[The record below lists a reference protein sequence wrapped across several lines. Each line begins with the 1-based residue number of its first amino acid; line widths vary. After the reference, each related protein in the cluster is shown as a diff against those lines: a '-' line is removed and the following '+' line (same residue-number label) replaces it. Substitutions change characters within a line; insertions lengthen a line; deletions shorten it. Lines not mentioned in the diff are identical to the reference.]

1 MSLHQILV
9 KRGNLGYMVLL
20 IDTFNTHQVGHTSTA
35 GSMKG
40 GFCASPALGVF
51 AKEHI
56 IGMCDFTIETDL
68 VV

>member
-1 MSLHQILV
+1 
-9 KRGNLGYMVLL
+9 
-20 IDTFNTHQVGHTSTA
+20 
-35 GSMKG
+35 MKG

-56 IGMCDFTIETDL
+56 IKLCDLIIETDL

>member
-1 MSLHQILV
+1 
-9 KRGNLGYMVLL
+9 MVLL
-20 IDTFNTHQVGHTSTA
+20 INTFNTHQVGHTSTA